1 MVAATSVTAAPID
14 ELIEGK
20 RRASGEPNLFV
31 NSCGQG
37 IPEGSRI
44 LGVGVDVPRSRTHT
58 KGRGMQGRTER
69 SFMHSKENSVSDS
82 ARPEVAAFSELEQ
95 LVKHLGD
102 ELASFRRRALQ
113 AEARLKSLESTGV
126 KGVMSPERVQYL
138 ERENAGL
145 TTRLDAARARTQQMI
160 DRVRFL
166 RQQHDGAAAR

>member
-1 MVAATSVTAAPID
+1 
-14 ELIEGK
+14 
-20 RRASGEPNLFV
+20 
-31 NSCGQG
+31 
-37 IPEGSRI
+37 
-44 LGVGVDVPRSRTHT
+44 
-58 KGRGMQGRTER
+58 
-69 SFMHSKENSVSDS
+69 MHSRENSVSDS

-126 KGVMSPERVQYL
+126 KGVVSPERVQFL

-166 RQQHDGAAAR
+166 RQQHGGAAAR

>member
-1 MVAATSVTAAPID
+1 M
-14 ELIEGK
+14 
-20 RRASGEPNLFV
+20 
-31 NSCGQG
+31 
-37 IPEGSRI
+37 
-44 LGVGVDVPRSRTHT
+44 
-58 KGRGMQGRTER
+58 
-69 SFMHSKENSVSDS
+69 SDS
-82 ARPEVAAFSELEQ
+82 ARPERAAFGELEQ

-126 KGVMSPERVQYL
+126 KGVVSPERMQFL

-145 TTRLDAARARTQQMI
+145 AKRLATARDRTQQMI

>member
-1 MVAATSVTAAPID
+1 
-14 ELIEGK
+14 L
-20 RRASGEPNLFV
+20 
-31 NSCGQG
+31 
-37 IPEGSRI
+37 
-44 LGVGVDVPRSRTHT
+44 
-58 KGRGMQGRTER
+58 
-69 SFMHSKENSVSDS
+69 VSDS
-82 ARPEVAAFSELEQ
+82 VRPETTAFAELEQ

-126 KGVMSPERVQYL
+126 KGVVSPERVQYL

-145 TTRLDAARARTQQMI
+145 TTRLDAARARTQQII